1 MFAFPEFGSLR
12 SSKRGFPVSSTGTES
27 ACNAEDPSS
36 IPKSGKSPEEEIGYP
51 LQYSWASMVA
61 QMVKN
66 LPAIQETW
74 LWSLG
79 WEDPLE
85 EEMIT
90 HFSILTWT
98 IPMDRGACQA
108 TVQGL
113 QRVGHD

>member
-1 MFAFPEFGSLR
+1 MGRCYFLVKIPNQEVSMTISVSLGWFNTRPENG
-12 SSKRGFPVSSTGTES
+12 
-27 ACNAEDPSS
+27 
-36 IPKSGKSPEEEIGYP
+36 
-51 LQYSWASMVA
+51 WASMVA